1 MPSCNGA
8 PATTFASDSEVAV
21 ADSLLA
27 TCEVLSF
34 VDEEA
39 DVLLSDPQPAN
50 TNAENENTAIPT
62 INFFAFI
69 MLHLLLIIF
78 PQKSL

>member
-50 TNAENENTAIPT
+50 TNAEE
-62 INFFAFI
+62 
-69 MLHLLLIIF
+69 
-78 PQKSL
+78 